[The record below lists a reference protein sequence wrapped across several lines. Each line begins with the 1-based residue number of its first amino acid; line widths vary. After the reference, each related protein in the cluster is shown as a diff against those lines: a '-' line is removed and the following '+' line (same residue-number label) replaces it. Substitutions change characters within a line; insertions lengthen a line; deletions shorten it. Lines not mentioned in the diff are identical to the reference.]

1 MKLGFGSAIL
11 PEYPLEEVLRF
22 AAEAEFSS
30 IELKCWPPGRVE
42 RRDAGV
48 THFDMTNL
56 TPAAITSTRAL
67 TDRHGVAISGLGYD
81 PNPLSADR
89 VASELAVAHLHKPI
103 EAAAELGVGVVNSF
117 VGCDPARPVEA
128 NWPRFL
134 EVWRPAGPA
143 RRGARRPNPLGVFL
157 GALANAGYEGHV
169 AIEVEDRALE
179 ATLKKRRE
187 ALIISRR
194 HLLQH
199 LIG

>member
-117 VGCDPARPVEA
+117 VGCDPAGR
-128 NWPRFL
+128 
-134 EVWRPAGPA
+134 
-143 RRGARRPNPLGVFL
+143 
-157 GALANAGYEGHV
+157 
-169 AIEVEDRALE
+169 
-179 ATLKKRRE
+179 
-187 ALIISRR
+187 SRR
-194 HLLQH
+194 TGRGSWRSGGPLVRHAEERGVR
-199 LIG
+199 IRWGSSSGPWPMRDTRGTSRSKSRTAPWRRR